1 MKIPFLPFK
10 QLFVLTVAGLSFAS
24 LLLPQPSL
32 AEPSSRN
39 ILQDLNSQQNNDPL
53 SPRSDEVNNMGMF
66 GLMHRLQQGNATW
79 NPNEQNQQLNDAAAA
94 FKQKQQQLFQ
104 QNQTRQQPTQPSFQV
119 NTPGVI
125 KPKSGQ

>member
-1 MKIPFLPFK
+1 MKKPFLPFK

-32 AEPSSRN
+32 AEPNSRN
-39 ILQDLNSQQNNDPL
+39 ILQDLNSQQDNDPL

-79 NPNEQNQQLNDAAAA
+79 DPNQQNQQLNDAAAA
-94 FKQKQQQLFQ
+94 FKQKQQQLYQ
-104 QNQTRQQPTQPSFQV
+104 QNQQQPNQSGLRV
-119 NTPGVI
+119 NTPGI
-125 KPKSGQ
+125 TQPKSGK

>member
-1 MKIPFLPFK
+1 MKIPFLPLK
-10 QLFVLTVAGLSFAS
+10 QLFVLTVTGISFAS

-39 ILQDLNSQQNNDPL
+39 ILQDLNPQQDDPL
-53 SPRSDEVNNMGMF
+53 SPRSDEVNNTGMF
-66 GLMHRLQQGNATW
+66 GLLHRLQQGNATW
-79 NPNEQNQQLNDAAAA
+79 DPAQQNQQLNDAAAA

-104 QNQTRQQPTQPSFQV
+104 QNQTRQQPTQPNFQV